1 MNTGIRSFVAQLEM
15 LNVWALLKMKTE
27 RWIITV
33 RVCEKLSKAKSLLKR
48 LGVGSK
54 LSV

>member
-1 MNTGIRSFVAQLEM
+1 M

-33 RVCEKLSKAKSLLKR
+33 RVCERNFQKQNDC
-48 LGVGSK
+48 
-54 LSV
+54 